1 MFPASHQY
9 ADARPPAPAA
19 VADGKTEA
27 VKYTY
32 EFSQPKFVVSHIV
45 VEHDANGRGTV
56 TFQRLNEPTPV
67 VEPLELSPA
76 ALERIQSS
84 WQALQD

>member
-1 MFPASHQY
+1 MAEN
-9 ADARPPAPAA
+9 
-19 VADGKTEA
+19 KTEA

-45 VEHDANGRGTV
+45 MEHDANGRGTV
-56 TFQRLNEPTPV
+56 TFERLNEEIPV

-76 ALERIQSS
+76 ALARINAAWQGLQFLDSER
-84 WQALQD
+84 